1 VSVNSRQK
9 GKRFELQIAHILQE
23 KGYDARRGQQ
33 FSGLNGDADVV
44 GLPGVHI
51 EAKAVEALNIYGA
64 FEQSCRDAREG
75 ETPVVVFKKN
85 RKPILIAMSFEEFL
99 EKYYEGWELREKG

>member
-1 VSVNSRQK
+1 MSVNSRNK
-9 GKRFELQIAHILQE
+9 GKRFELTISHILQE
-23 KGYDARRGQQ
+23 HGFDARRGQQ
-33 FSGLNGDADVV
+33 FSGANGDADVV
-44 GLPGVHI
+44 GLPGIHI
-51 EAKAVEALNIYGA
+51 EAKAVENLNIYKA
-64 FEQSCRDAREG
+64 YEQSVGDAREG